1 MEDETRAEVAEN
13 AEPETEKEQT
23 EQREDDY
30 QGLARCL
37 EDALEMLSRISDKLD
52 DLEGMY
58 STFVDAG
65 AIVTGATDAVAL
77 AAAEGVAE
85 ALEDALNLET
95 LDYVL

>member
-30 QGLARCL
+30 QGLARRL

-52 DLEGMY
+52 ALEGMY

>member
-1 MEDETRAEVAEN
+1 
-13 AEPETEKEQT
+13 
-23 EQREDDY
+23 
-30 QGLARCL
+30 
-37 EDALEMLSRISDKLD
+37 
-52 DLEGMY
+52 MY

>member
-13 AEPETEKEQT
+13 AEPETEKEQV

-30 QGLARCL
+30 QGLARRL
-37 EDALEMLSRISDKLD
+37 EDALGMLSRISDKLD
-52 DLEGMY
+52 ALEGMY

-95 LDYVL
+95 LDYAL

>member
-13 AEPETEKEQT
+13 AEPETEKEQV

-30 QGLARCL
+30 QGLARRL

-52 DLEGMY
+52 ALEGMY

-77 AAAEGVAE
+77 AAAEGVAD
-85 ALEDALNLET
+85 ALEEVLDLESF
-95 LDYVL
+95 DYSL

>member
-1 MEDETRAEVAEN
+1 MADETREEVADE
-13 AEPETEKEQT
+13 ATPETEKEQV

-30 QGLARCL
+30 QGLARRL

-52 DLEGMY
+52 ALEGMY